1 MIFIGV
7 GLSALLMV
15 AGRMGQI
22 QLLQVFLIINCN
34 SPELQEQQF
43 FERLPRA
50 DQGLRNFLHWQNEE
64 NKCVAA
70 TSNQWHCQLA
80 DNCQFAWELL
90 PALFN
95 WLNQLPLSTS
105 IALLGWRRAFSVWR
119 QPPVN
124 LKPLQ
129 LALTPADLWNLPY
142 PLPSGCVL
150 QRHPN
155 NQANQIPEAQLA
167 ACLGIATPLAMF
179 AEPILEY
186 SFLPINPEIYVE
198 QRDRHTA
205 AQCQQRGWRW
215 RQELELR
222 RHSRWLAAWQA
233 FEQGD
238 SAKSLEFWRRGCCHS
253 QAPLAKQWLDALHLF
268 ASCQE
273 LQPAPVTL
281 ADLLRQPNWKQVGCD
296 LLAINPIL

>member
-1 MIFIGV
+1 
-7 GLSALLMV
+7 MV
-15 AGRMGQI
+15 TGRMGQI

-34 SPELQEQQF
+34 NPELQEQKF
-43 FERLPRA
+43 FERLPKA
-50 DQGLRNFLHWQNEE
+50 DQGLRNFVHWQKGENE
-64 NKCVAA
+64 CVVS
-70 TSNQWHCQLA
+70 TPNQWHCQLA
-80 DNCQFAWELL
+80 DNCQFAWERL

-95 WLNQLPLSTS
+95 WLNQFPLSTS
-105 IALLGWRRAFSVWR
+105 IALLGWRRSFSVWR

-150 QRHPN
+150 QRHPK
-155 NQANQIPEAQLA
+155 NQANRIPEAQLA
-167 ACLGIATPLAMF
+167 VCLGIKIPLAVF

-186 SFLPINPEIYVE
+186 SFLPTNLEIYVE
-198 QRDRHTA
+198 QRDRQTA
-205 AQCQQRGWRW
+205 AQCQLQGWQW

-238 SAKSLEFWRRGCCHS
+238 SVKSLEFWRRGCCHS

-273 LQPAPVTL
+273 LQPASVTL

-296 LLAINPIL
+296 LLAINSIL